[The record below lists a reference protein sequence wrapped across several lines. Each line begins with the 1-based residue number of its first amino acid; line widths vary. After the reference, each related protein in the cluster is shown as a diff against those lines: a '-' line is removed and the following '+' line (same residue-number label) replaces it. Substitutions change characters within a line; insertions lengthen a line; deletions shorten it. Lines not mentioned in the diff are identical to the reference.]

1 MTKTL
6 NVKSPSSEDVLLNQ
20 RLAIVSFDSGPL
32 SLQAPVMNPLC
43 AYATE
48 VDSAG
53 ENYIS
58 NANDTLR
65 EAKYYSLLTKFMPS
79 GITFTERSPISQDTR
94 TLATLYPHAVH
105 HSLVNIPVGCQPEI
119 FTGVEF
125 GSCKPPFNG
134 ELKSMGDGVTLYSEV
149 ATYCLGGMVES
160 YFPTD
165 KRARASLIF
174 RFYESPPVAFAI
186 TGAAYIAHI
195 MLVEWIGQLRIL
207 PWSEPFFL
215 ASPKHRECIS
225 SLDDLQQTVVFQSRY
240 SAFEDFDFNRYSWT
254 NVTKGRRVTSW
265 AVTKDMFLKIEN
277 VSRDSNDEGYF
288 KHLYQV
294 YDRYSALCNNNEL
307 IRELVP
313 AKLLFG
319 QFTVAVKMPRVGLRD
334 LRLEEL
340 LAEHVVAKLARALA
354 FLASH
359 GLFYIDLRAPNVR
372 WGEYKSDGNS
382 KSEVDIE
389 DSIYLVDY
397 DDMVIV
403 EPCKTFDQFT
413 AQMNKLP
420 NCSYSH
426 ITDYT
431 DAIRNAYIE
440 LFGNN
445 E

>member
-6 NVKSPSSEDVLLNQ
+6 NVKSPSSDDVLINQ
-20 RLAIVSFDSGPL
+20 RLAIVSFDSGSL
-32 SLQAPVMNPLC
+32 SLQAPVRNSLC

-53 ENYIS
+53 EKYIS

-65 EAKYYSLLTKFMPS
+65 EAKYYSLLTKYMPS
-79 GITFTERSPISQDTR
+79 GITFPIERSPISQDTR
-94 TLATLYPHAVH
+94 NTLATLYPHAVH
-105 HSLVNIPVGCQPEI
+105 HSLVNIPAGCHPEI

-165 KRARASLIF
+165 RRASLIF

-186 TGAAYIAHI
+186 TGAAYIAYII

-215 ASPKHRECIS
+215 ASPKHRECLS
-225 SLDDLQQTVVFQSRY
+225 SLDGLQQSVVFQSRY

-254 NVTKGRRVTSW
+254 NVTKGRRVSSW
-265 AVTKDMFLKIEN
+265 TVTENMFLKIESA
-277 VSRDSNDEGYF
+277 SRDANDEDHF

-294 YDRYSALCNNNEL
+294 YDRYSALCNNHEL
-307 IRELVP
+307 IHELVP

-334 LRLEEL
+334 LRVEEL
-340 LAEHVVAKLARALA
+340 SAGHVIAKLARALA

-372 WGEYKSDGNS
+372 
-382 KSEVDIE
+382 
-389 DSIYLVDY
+389 
-397 DDMVIV
+397 
-403 EPCKTFDQFT
+403 
-413 AQMNKLP
+413 
-420 NCSYSH
+420 
-426 ITDYT
+426 
-431 DAIRNAYIE
+431 
-440 LFGNN
+440 
-445 E
+445 